1 MINTFKNITKKKIA
15 GLLLILVIIIAFG
28 FGGFGGGFN
37 LGNQNNI
44 AKINNINIS
53 TQDFMKYLNQ
63 SGLSQKV
70 VKENIDKN
78 VIEELLSALV
88 STTLLDLEIKDLN
101 LKMSE
106 DNLIKKIK
114 KNKKFQNENGKFE
127 RTLYEK
133 FLLTNNMTAPMYE
146 LRLKNNILQKQ
157 LFTYISGGAKSPDF
171 LVMKYFKEKNRK
183 IDIDYINLNN
193 FYKKRDEFTDQE
205 IKIFVDENSEELK
218 QDYIDFSYVVIT
230 PKNLTGLDEFNQ
242 AFFDKIDDIE
252 NKISKDVDFKT
263 IISELN
269 ISATIKKDFINIEN
283 EETIENAIYNSR
295 NNKTEILEDK
305 NSYIFYQIDKI
316 NTKLPN
322 LNDDSFKKQIKNLL
336 FQKNKYTFNKNIL
349 EQINKK
355 EFNQSSFEKLGNNN
369 IKKIRLESIKDDTK
383 FEVNSIEILYALPI
397 NAFTLVADYN
407 NNIFLA
413 KTISYSEQNISKNS
427 DKFNAV
433 SNETSA
439 QNRNGL
445 LKSYDYLL
453 NGKYKVV
460 INEKT
465 LDRVKNYFR

>member
-1 MINTFKNITKKKIA
+1 
-15 GLLLILVIIIAFG
+15 
-28 FGGFGGGFN
+28 
-37 LGNQNNI
+37 
-44 AKINNINIS
+44 
-53 TQDFMKYLNQ
+53 MKYLNQ